1 MNAKPETENV
11 EQSYIDPTGETKCT
25 SDSLPDLRSEDPLAE
40 PAVLEQEKVDSNVT
54 ELPDTI
60 METVVNLESTTQL
73 GVDPSSAGSGEMKG
87 NTINEEEY
95 TNLESTTQLGD
106 DPSCAG
112 SGEMK
117 GNTINEEEDTN
128 LESTTPLGDPSCAGS
143 AEMKGNIINE
153 EEDTSDSSA
162 DDSPPATSEAD
173 FNVSRLISS
182 LANNSVV
189 QNICWLLKHY
199 KTNSFRT
206 NHYIICMLRRFCED
220 LELSPMLYQVIT
232 HC

>member
-1 MNAKPETENV
+1 METENMETENVETENVETENVETENV
-11 EQSYIDPTGETKCT
+11 EQSYIDPTGGTKCT

-40 PAVLEQEKVDSNVT
+40 LTVPEEGKVDSNVT
-54 ELPDTI
+54 ELPDTAV
-60 METVVNLESTTQL
+60 ETVVSLEGTTQL
-73 GVDPSSAGSGEMKG
+73 GG
-87 NTINEEEY
+87 
-95 TNLESTTQLGD
+95 

-117 GNTINEEEDTN
+117 GN
-128 LESTTPLGDPSCAGS
+128 A
-143 AEMKGNIINE
+143 INE

-162 DDSPPATSEAD
+162 DDCPPATSEAD

-189 QNICWLLKHY
+189 QNICWLLRHY

-232 HC
+232 HCYIFFTRALYFLGV